1 LARLATRLV
10 EQLKAEED
18 DENRE
23 NPTPDNYR
31 RFAPRL
37 KRSRGLWET
46 GPKMR
51 FTTRWAATVPNIDLR
66 STFLCGDRLMVGA
79 LNETACLDRR
89 SGEYVWKRS
98 TRPAACVVTPS
109 GLVRIEPDGRLQC
122 HHLEDGSV
130 RFTAKVTPR
139 ALGGATGAVLYGA
152 GLPKLLAL
160 TEGDRQV
167 SGIDLVNGDI
177 RWRYT
182 AKRPGAF
189 RIRRAGRLLII
200 AGGDPLLVALDGASG
215 EVVWSLKARLPFTGD
230 LVSDHDSGFAL
241 SGAPGGSWSL
251 IRFNPWSG
259 KLDWTVDLDDRPV
272 GNRPP
277 LLTPREVIVP
287 VADETGVGAVAYD
300 RITGGKLWEH
310 APGLASSTTAWLAVD
325 DCVIANSASGVLL
338 GLNARDGS
346 ARFTH
351 VFSSNSAG
359 DQPRRLEPVLRSG
372 ALFVPHSEIAVVR
385 PSDGELLGTL
395 PTDLVPDLIRVD
407 ERCDVYVA
415 EESGHLAAFGAAPR
429 LAVVSR

>member
-1 LARLATRLV
+1 
-10 EQLKAEED
+10 
-18 DENRE
+18 
-23 NPTPDNYR
+23 
-31 RFAPRL
+31 
-37 KRSRGLWET
+37 
-46 GPKMR
+46 
-51 FTTRWAATVPNIDLR
+51 
-66 STFLCGDRLMVGA
+66 
-79 LNETACLDRR
+79 
-89 SGEYVWKRS
+89 
-98 TRPAACVVTPS
+98 VVTPS
-109 GLVRIEPDGRLQC
+109 GLVRIEHDGRLQC
-122 HHLEDGSV
+122 HHLEDGSL
-130 RFTAKVTPR
+130 RFTAKVTPL